1 MTLQQA
7 LDLARQKGLDLV
19 EIQAN
24 ANPPVA
30 KILKWEKL
38 LYREQKLERKK
49 HLTKAGKVK
58 GIRFGLVIFRH
69 DLEIKARRGQE
80 FLEKGYKVRV
90 DIKLRRFEQ
99 NRIAAVKEK
108 IKEFL
113 TLITLPIAFDQK
125 PIKAPRGYS
134 FIIRRDTT
142 QSKHAQNEQV
152 IPKEVQDNQKR

>member
-1 MTLQQA
+1 MTLPQA
-7 LDLARQKGLDLV
+7 LNLAGQKGLDLV

-24 ANPPVA
+24 ASPPVA

-58 GIRFGLVIFRH
+58 GIRFRLVIFRH
-69 DLEIKARRGQE
+69 DLEIKANRAQE
-80 FLEKGYKVRV
+80 FLEKGYKVR
-90 DIKLRRFEQ
+90 IELMLRRFEQ
-99 NRIAAVKEK
+99 GRKDAVKEK

-113 TLITLPIAFDQK
+113 SLIGLPIAFDQK
-125 PIKAPRGYS
+125 PAKAPRGYT

-142 QSKHAQNEQV
+142 QSKHAQNEQI
-152 IPKEVQDNQKR
+152 IPKEV